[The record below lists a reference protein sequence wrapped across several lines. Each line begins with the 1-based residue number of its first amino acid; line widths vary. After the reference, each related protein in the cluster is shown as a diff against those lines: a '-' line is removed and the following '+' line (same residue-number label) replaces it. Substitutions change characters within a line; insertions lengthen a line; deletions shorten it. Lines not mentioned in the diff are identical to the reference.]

1 MRPEEYTLEDIIGP
15 FNVQFGALR
24 QWCKAARTPFSL
36 TLEMTPLCNFN
47 CPMCYVH
54 LSRAEMEKR
63 GKPLSA
69 AQWLEITRQFAEM
82 GLFAVNLSG
91 GEPLTRPDFWEIYEG
106 VVRQGIYPSLFT
118 NGALLDERAVEH
130 LAKFP
135 PRGVKLSLYGA
146 DNETY
151 AAMCGDPHGF
161 DKVSRA
167 IELLREAKIP
177 LRVTST
183 LIKQNQS
190 DLEKIKAYAQENK
203 IDIEITTGVNAS
215 ARVTENDPRDARLEE
230 QAEDWDLKKLSER
243 RRKPVQTAFENCA
256 WFGCNGV
263 ITWHG
268 HLQVCA
274 FFENEY
280 VQLTEPYDIPAA
292 WQEMLRRADA
302 VALPPECAGCP
313 DAEFCATC
321 PGDLASE
328 SGRPDRIAKPICERA
343 ARRHAAYLR
352 KLAEQPVQPEQTEA
366 PADAEAGNS

>member
-1 MRPEEYTLEDIIGP
+1 MRPEEHKLEDFIGP
-15 FNVQFGALR
+15 FNIQFLAMR
-24 QWCKAARTPFSL
+24 KWCKETRSPFSL

-82 GLFAVNLSG
+82 GLVAVNLSG

-106 VVRQGIYPSLFT
+106 ISRQGIYPSLFT

-130 LAKFP
+130 LLRFP

-161 DKVSRA
+161 DKVNHA
-167 IELLREAKIP
+167 IDLLRAAEIP
-177 LRVTST
+177 LQVTST
-183 LIKQNQS
+183 LVKQNKS
-190 DLEKIKAYAQENK
+190 DLDKLEAYAQEK
-203 IDIEITTGVNAS
+203 KLGLEITTGVNAS
-215 ARVTENDPRDARLEE
+215 ARVTENDPRESRLEDRI
-230 QAEDWDLKKLSER
+230 EDWDLKKLSGYKH
-243 RRKPVQTAFENCA
+243 KPIETPFSNCSPY
-256 WFGCNGV
+256 GCSGV

-274 FFENEY
+274 FFEGEY

-292 WQEMLRRADA
+292 WQELLRRADA
-302 VALPPECAGCP
+302 LTLPPECANWP
-313 DAEFCATC
+313 DAEFCLTC
-321 PGDLASE
+321 PGELASE
-328 SGRPDRIAKPICERA
+328 TGHPDRIAKAVCERA
-343 ARRHAAYLR
+343 ARIHAAYLR
-352 KLAEQPVQPEQTEA
+352 RKAEETAESAAPEG
-366 PADAEAGNS
+366 AEGK